1 MSTSYVPWVAPI
13 MVNYSL
19 SGLPKKVC
27 LVTGIGGSI
36 GCHLL
41 AHIFHNTDWNIVGID
56 SFNHRGWMDRVLDVM
71 RFHPEWKERL
81 TVITHDLTAPFSE
94 MTKKK
99 IGHVD
104 YIINMASL
112 SDVEASIQEPV
123 RFIQN
128 NVVITLNMLEY
139 ARETKPKVFIQI
151 STDETYGAVKQGERP
166 AEWSAIVP
174 SNPYAASKACQES
187 IAIAYWRTY
196 GVPVIITNTVN
207 NFGEM
212 QSSAK
217 FPVIVQRKLAKGE
230 KVTIHGSK
238 ESIGS
243 RYYLHSRN
251 FADAL
256 IFLIKNTIPY
266 LHKDGEVDR
275 PDRYNITS
283 DENIDNLQFAKIIA
297 KYMGKELDYEFID
310 VHKTRPG
317 HDRFYG
323 LSGEKLKKLGW
334 SPPLSFEESLK
345 NVIKWQSQNPQWLE

>member
-1 MSTSYVPWVAPI
+1 M
-13 MVNYSL
+13 N
-19 SGLPKKVC
+19 KKVC
-27 LVTGIGGSI
+27 LITGIGGSI
-36 GCHLL
+36 GCHLM
-41 AHIFHNTDWNIVGID
+41 AHIFHNTDWDIIGVD
-56 SFNHRGWMDRVLDVM
+56 SFRHRGLQDRVLDVM
-71 RFHPEWKERL
+71 RFHPEWNIRL
-81 TVITHDLTAPFSE
+81 KIVTHDLTAPISKLTRNK
-94 MTKKK
+94 MGK
-99 IGHVD
+99 VD

-112 SDVEASIQEPV
+112 SDVEASIEDPV
-123 RFIQN
+123 PFIQN
-128 NVVITLNMLEY
+128 NVALVLNMLEY
-139 ARETKPKVFIQI
+139 AREIKPSIFIQI

-166 AEWSAIVP
+166 VEWSATVP
-174 SNPYAASKACQES
+174 SNPYASSKAYQES
-187 IAIAYWRTY
+187 ISVAYWRTY
-196 GVPVIITNTVN
+196 SVPMVITNTVN

-238 ESIGS
+238 DSIGS

-256 IFLIKNTIPY
+256 IFIIKNTTPY

-283 DENIDNLQFAKIIA
+283 DENINNLEFAKIIA
-297 KYMGKELDYEFID
+297 ELMGKELDYEFVD

-334 SPPLSFEESLK
+334 KPPLSFKESLK
-345 NVIKWQSQNPQWLE
+345 NVVEWQTDNPQWIS